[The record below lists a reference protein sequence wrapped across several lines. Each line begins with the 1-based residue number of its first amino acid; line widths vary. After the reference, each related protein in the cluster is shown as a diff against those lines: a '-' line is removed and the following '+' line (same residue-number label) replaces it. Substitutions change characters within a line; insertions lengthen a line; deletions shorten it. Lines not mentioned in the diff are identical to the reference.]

1 MPRKRVLIVSSAD
14 DLHANALAYALKRKG
29 HGCECLFTPDFPT
42 LLAMSMRQDP
52 EDRASRLLMRGHGI
66 TEDDQSEP
74 FDTIWLRRQK
84 GAFLPEDMHP
94 GDKEIAS
101 YQCESFLASVLAF
114 LDRGPGTFWVN
125 PMSSDPWAR
134 QKPYQLRSAV
144 RAGLTIPDTLV
155 SNDPAEIR
163 AFLREQGGVVAHKLL
178 ENAAWISGDEEHVF
192 AAYTAPVTAEQ
203 LPEDAVVRLCPGIFQ
218 PLLQKR
224 FEVRVACLGDFL
236 VALRINSQTND
247 RAATDWRAGQFNIEM
262 EPYTLPQEV
271 AEGCRRLLKGLGLA
285 YGAIDFVV
293 TPEGEHVFLEVN
305 PQGQFLFLEDRA
317 GLPLLDMFSEFLV
330 AGTREF
336 TWRDDHEVVR
346 FEEFLESRKETW
358 PVEATQHVYPPRP
371 IGVPDMA

>member
-1 MPRKRVLIVSSAD
+1 MTRKRVLIVSSAD
-14 DLHANALAYALKRKG
+14 DMHATALAYALRRKG
-29 HGCECLFTPDFPT
+29 HACECLFTPDFPT

-52 EDRASRLLMRGHGI
+52 EDRARRLLLRGPGV
-66 TEDDQSEP
+66 TEDDQSKP

-101 YQCESFLASVLAF
+101 RQCESFLACVLAF

-125 PMSSDPWAR
+125 PMSTDPWAR
-134 QKPYQLRSAV
+134 QKPYQLRCAI
-144 RAGLTIPDTLV
+144 RAGLPVPDTLV

-163 AFLREQGGVVAHKLL
+163 AFLREHGGVVAHKLL
-178 ENAAWISGDEEHVF
+178 ETASWISKDEEQVF
-192 AAYTAPVTAEQ
+192 AAHTVPITAEQ

-218 PLLQKR
+218 PFLPKR

-236 VALRINSQTND
+236 VALRINSQTDD
-247 RAATDWRAGQFNIEM
+247 RAAADWRAGQFNIEM

-271 AEGCRRLLKGLGLA
+271 AEGCRRLLEDLDLV

-336 TWRDDHEVVR
+336 TWREDHVVVR
-346 FEEFLESRKETW
+346 FKEYLESRRETW
-358 PVEATQHVYPPRP
+358 PVEAAQHVRPPKP
-371 IGVPDMA
+371 LGVPDTA